1 MGLNAANLADRVQVQ
16 LAYAIGVADPVSV
29 LVETFGTGNIDE
41 TKISA
46 LVREHFELTPKGIIE
61 ALHLRRPIYRK
72 SAAFGH
78 FGRTETDMTWE
89 VTNQA
94 ADIKKNS
101 LSSQCVSEV

>member
-1 MGLNAANLADRVQVQ
+1 
-16 LAYAIGVADPVSV
+16 VSV

-78 FGRTETDMTWE
+78 FGRTEPDFTWE
-89 VTNQA
+89 NTDRAGVLREA
-94 ADIKKNS
+94 AG
-101 LSSQCVSEV
+101 L